1 MNTDLATLRA
11 LYVTTRNERAMGAQI
26 DTRHVFGMLEGAP
39 ADVLAAFAPK
49 PSDVTVTAAD
59 VAAHS
64 YANGDFD
71 LAQSV
76 AQRLTDAPA
85 QQGAGRNVGI
95 RIQAQVRP
103 FQAGLVEA
111 MALDPARHI
120 HAFTKHRQDQRVMWV
135 L

>member
-76 AQRLTDAPA
+76 AQRLTDEDRAAGRPAPA
-85 QQGAGRNVGI
+85 YGYSAENI
-95 RIQAQVRP
+95 
-103 FQAGLVEA
+103 
-111 MALDPARHI
+111 ARAWGMI
-120 HAFTKHRQDQRVMWV
+120 AAAAA
-135 L
+135 